1 MYSPH
6 KLLIMDTNTSN
17 NKNSGKQKKWFTFS
31 NVLTLLMLAFV
42 LAMLINPNV
51 KAFVIQNLMK
61 VGLFQ
66 PSVPSGRQAEELQ
79 DIKNIAPEGITF
91 RDSEGKTISLA
102 ELRGKVVFLSFW
114 ATWCPPCI
122 AEMPSINNLKQNY
135 KTNEEI
141 VFLMIDADGD
151 FQKSL
156 SFMRKHNYD
165 LPVYSSITQIPE
177 SIFGSSLPT
186 TVILDKEGRLVF
198 KHEGSADY
206 ESPKIK
212 KFIDGL
218 LSK

>member
-1 MYSPH
+1 
-6 KLLIMDTNTSN
+6 MDAKSSSN
-17 NKNSGKQKKWFTFS
+17 RDSGKQKKWFTFS
-31 NVLTLLMLAFV
+31 NVLTLLMLTFI
-42 LAMLINPNV
+42 LAMIINPNV

-66 PSVPSGRQAEELQ
+66 PNVPTSRQAEELH
-79 DIKNIAPEGITF
+79 NIAPEGITF
-91 RDSEGKTISLA
+91 RDSKGETISLA
-102 ELRGKVVFLSFW
+102 ELRGKVVFLNFW

-122 AEMPSINNLKQNY
+122 AEMPSINNLKQKYN
-135 KTNEEI
+135 TNKEI
-141 VFLMIDADGD
+141 VFMMIDADGD

-177 SIFGSSLPT
+177 SIFKSSLPT
-186 TVILDKEGRLVF
+186 TVILDKHGRLVF